1 MDLDSDLFSTICD
14 EVKPVSYAEVFSK
27 RKADVN
33 GTVRSCLQVLHGDCY
48 EIPIIRAE
56 SSAIHCKNQERI
68 SVANPDPVLFDP

>member
-1 MDLDSDLFSTICD
+1 MVCD
-14 EVKPVSYAEVFSK
+14 EMKQVSYAEVFSK
-27 RKADVN
+27 KGKPMWMVP
-33 GTVRSCLQVLHGDCY
+33 VLYAAVYRYWNCY